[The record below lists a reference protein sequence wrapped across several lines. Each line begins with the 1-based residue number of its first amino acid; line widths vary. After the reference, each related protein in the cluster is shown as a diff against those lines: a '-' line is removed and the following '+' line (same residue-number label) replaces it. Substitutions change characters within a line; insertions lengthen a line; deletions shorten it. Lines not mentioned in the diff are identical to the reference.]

1 MNYNNINFYLSIII
15 AAFTFIMIIDYFM
28 SLNFISNNLFIQIII
43 IIFTISIVVI
53 ILQKKQ
59 YDIENNKKEYTKFII
74 SIINTILIAIVCIAF
89 VVLYKLDKI
98 NDIQLLLYQ
107 LLFCIILILNIVLTI
122 MNVWK

>member
-122 MNVWK
+122 MNV

>member
-43 IIFTISIVVI
+43 IIFAISIVVI
-53 ILQKKQ
+53 VLQTKQ
-59 YDIENNKKEYTKFII
+59 YDTENNKKEYTKFII

-122 MNVWK
+122 MNV